1 MASNGYSIPAS
12 LLPYL
17 TGAKKD
23 FSSLSSSVLA
33 VNCIFIPLVI
43 ITAALRLWVRV
54 HMIRAVGLDDGMCAP
69 NQDISLVLT
78 VDLQC

>member
-1 MASNGYSIPAS
+1 MASTMGYTIPTS

-17 TGAKKD
+17 TGAQKD
-23 FSSLSSSVLA
+23 YSSLSSSILA

-54 HMIRAVGLDDGMCAP
+54 HMIRALGLDDSMCAL
-69 NQDISLVLT
+69 NQDI
-78 VDLQC
+78 